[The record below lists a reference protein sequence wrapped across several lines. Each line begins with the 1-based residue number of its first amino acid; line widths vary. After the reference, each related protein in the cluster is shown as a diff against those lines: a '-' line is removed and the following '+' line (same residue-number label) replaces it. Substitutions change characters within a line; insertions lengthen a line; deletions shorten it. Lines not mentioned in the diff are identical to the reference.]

1 MVVDFAAA
9 KEYIEWTR
17 FIRSNNPPKSAARIL
32 SEISTP
38 EKFHQMKMRWATLKE
53 KANQAI
59 KTYNGHITCFEH
71 EMLIRDG
78 YFSFEEYLEYK
89 QLELLMND

>member
-1 MVVDFAAA
+1 MVIDFVAA
-9 KEYIEWTR
+9 KEYIELTH
-17 FIRSNNPPKSAARIL
+17 FIRSTHSPKSAARIL

-38 EKFHQMKMRWATLKE
+38 EKYRQMKMRWVTLKE

-59 KTYNGHITCFEH
+59 KTYNGYSTGLEH

-78 YFSFEEYLEYK
+78 YFSFEEYLEFK
-89 QLELLMND
+89 QLELLMKD